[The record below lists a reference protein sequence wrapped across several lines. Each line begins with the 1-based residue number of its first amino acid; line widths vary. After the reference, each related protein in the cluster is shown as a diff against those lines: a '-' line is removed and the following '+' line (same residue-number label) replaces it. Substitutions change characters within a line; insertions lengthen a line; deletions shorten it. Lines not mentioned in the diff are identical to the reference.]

1 MERVE
6 GPEGEVVFRIE
17 VVETTGD
24 RLDRYLAAKLPLT
37 RSFLASLIEQGRV
50 RVSARSTRKS
60 YVPVPGDI
68 VTVEVP
74 RPEPVDIVPEAIDV
88 DIVYEDDGFLVVN
101 KPPGMVVHPA
111 PGHARGTLLNALIHQ
126 VGALSP
132 IGGARRPGVIH
143 RLDKDTSGLVIVA
156 KQEAV
161 HRRLSEALARRQIV
175 RRYLAV
181 SWGHLPEDELLIEAE
196 VGRDR
201 RDRKRMAVV
210 PGSRPA
216 LTEIERLERW
226 RAADFLRVRLHT
238 GRTHQIRVHLKHIG
252 HPVVGDRQYGAGW
265 ERGLEGK
272 WPRELAA
279 RVPRQFLHAA
289 ELHFRHPES
298 GRQLGFEVPLP
309 EDLAGVV
316 DWARRTS

>member
-1 MERVE
+1 MIL
-6 GPEGEVVFRIE
+6 RIE
-17 VVETTGD
+17 VEETTGD
-24 RLDRYLAAKLPLT
+24 RIDRFLADRLPLS
-37 RSFLASLIEQGRV
+37 RSLIANLIERGHV
-50 RVSARSTRKS
+50 RVGDRTTRKS
-60 YVPVPGDI
+60 YIPVPGDVI
-68 VTVEVP
+68 GVEVP
-74 RPEPVDIVPEAIDV
+74 PPEPVDIVPEAIAV
-88 DIVYEDDGFLVVN
+88 EIIYQDDGFLVVN

-111 PGHARGTLLNALIHQ
+111 PGHAHGTLLNALLHQ

-156 KQEAV
+156 KQEGV
-161 HRRLSEALARRQIV
+161 HRRLAEALARREIV
-175 RRYLAV
+175 RRYLAA
-181 SWGHLPEDELLIEAE
+181 SWGHLPEDELLIEAD
-196 VGRDR
+196 VGRHR

-238 GRTHQIRVHLKHIG
+238 GRTHQIRVHLRHIG

-289 ELHFRHPES
+289 ELHFHHPDS
-298 GRQLGFEVPLP
+298 GRLLEFEVPLP
-309 EDLAGVV
+309 GDLADVA